1 MKGAAARVPTRTR
14 EERRSRAARQHK
26 TAGAGDPLAGT
37 SHHLAFDGGKG
48 PPPDCRRCPRLAAWR
63 EEQAASFPEWHNA
76 PVLPFGPLDAA
87 LLVVG
92 LAPGRRGANR
102 TGRVF
107 TGDGAGKILFDTLG
121 RFGFAAGR
129 YDGRADDGLR
139 LVDCRITNAVRCL
152 PPENKPTTAEIASCG
167 PFLTAE
173 IAEMPRL
180 LAIVALGAVAHAAI
194 LAALGLPSAPY
205 RFAHGA
211 KHDLPNGAALLD
223 SYHCSRQNT
232 NTGRLTP
239 EMFADVFAAARRIV
253 DDGRVLAAVPS
264 SEDGP
269 ATPARA

>member
-1 MKGAAARVPTRTR
+1 MNGGGRAAA
-14 EERRSRAARQHK
+14 ERQRKAAA
-26 TAGAGDPLAGT
+26 TASGD
-37 SHHLAFDGGKG
+37 

-63 EEQAASFPEWHNA
+63 EEQAAAFPDWHNA
-76 PVLPFGPLDAA
+76 PVASFGPLDAA

-121 RFGFAAGR
+121 RFGFMAGR

-139 LVDCRITNAVRCL
+139 PVDCRITNAVRCL
-152 PPENKPTTAEIASCG
+152 PPENRPTVAEIASCG
-167 PFLTAE
+167 PFLAAE
-173 IAEMPRL
+173 VAAMPRL
-180 LAIVALGAVAHAAI
+180 RAVLALGAVAHAAT
-194 LAALGLPSAPY
+194 LAALTLRPAGY

-211 KHDLPNGAALLD
+211 AHDLPNGLVLID

-253 DDGRVLAAVPS
+253 EAATAASDAAAPLSENSRARSLSGRS
-264 SEDGP
+264 
-269 ATPARA
+269 

>member
-1 MKGAAARVPTRTR
+1 VNGGGRAAA
-14 EERRSRAARQHK
+14 ERQRKAAA
-26 TAGAGDPLAGT
+26 TVVGGGD
-37 SHHLAFDGGKG
+37 

-63 EEQAASFPEWHNA
+63 EEQAAAFPDWHNA
-76 PVLPFGPLDAA
+76 PVASFGPLDAA

-121 RFGFAAGR
+121 RFGFIAGR

-139 LVDCRITNAVRCL
+139 PVDCRITNAVRCL
-152 PPENKPTTAEIASCG
+152 PPENRPTVAEIASCG
-167 PFLTAE
+167 PFLAAE
-173 IAEMPRL
+173 IAAMPRL
-180 LAIVALGAVAHAAI
+180 RTVVALGAVAHAAT
-194 LAALGLPSAPY
+194 LAALTLRPAGY

-211 KHDLPNGAALLD
+211 AHDLPNGLVLID

-239 EMFADVFAAARRIV
+239 EMFADVFAAARRIT
-253 DDGRVLAAVPS
+253 DGGGAPADARL

-269 ATPARA
+269 AKGLSGRP

>member
-1 MKGAAARVPTRTR
+1 VSAGNAAARQRRTAAVGNTPTDTIHGVP
-14 EERRSRAARQHK
+14 
-26 TAGAGDPLAGT
+26 PL
-37 SHHLAFDGGKG
+37 DGGE
-48 PPPDCRRCPRLAAWR
+48 PRPDCRRCPRLAAWR
-63 EEQAASFPEWHNA
+63 EARTASFPDWHNA
-76 PVLPFGPLDAA
+76 PVASFGSLDSA

-107 TGDGAGKILFDTLG
+107 TGDGAGKILFDTLD

-129 YDGRADDGLR
+129 YDGRADDGLH
-139 LVDCRITNAVRCL
+139 LVGCRITNAVRCL
-152 PPENKPTTAEIASCG
+152 PPENKPTADEIASCG

-173 IAEMPRL
+173 ITAMPRL
-180 LAIVALGAVAHAAI
+180 RAVVALGAVAHRAI
-194 LAALGLPSAPY
+194 LAALGLRFAQY

-211 KHDLPNGAALLD
+211 AHDLANGLALLD

-253 DDGRVLAAVPS
+253 DNGASARPLLSA
-264 SEDGP
+264 DGP
-269 ATPARA
+269 ANPDRA